1 MTIER
6 NYDPGVWTAD
16 PGAAGPRQR
25 IMAQGLADV
34 RGTLRNGEQLLLTLV
49 IPLALLVGL
58 TLFDV
63 VPTAAGQSTINV
75 VAPSV
80 IALAVMSTAFTS
92 LAIATGF
99 DRRSGALKL
108 LGTTPLTRS
117 ELVSARALSVVLIE
131 VVQLVLITA
140 VALLLGWS
148 PAGSAIA
155 ALALV
160 VLGTA
165 AFAAWGVALAGLL
178 RAEAT
183 LAVANGIY
191 LILLLAGGVV
201 VPQSVYP
208 APLAAVVSLLP
219 SGALAG
225 GLRQALESTAV
236 NPGVSWPVAAM
247 AVLAVWAVVG
257 YVVAARTFKWE

>member
-1 MTIER
+1 MTISR
-6 NYDPGVWTAD
+6 SYADGTWAPAAAPATA
-16 PGAAGPRQR
+16 RQR
-25 IMAQGLADV
+25 VAAQAAADV
-34 RGTLRNGEQLLLTLV
+34 RATLRNGEQLLLTLV

-63 VPTAAGQSTINV
+63 VPTAAGQSNIDV

-108 LGTTPLTRS
+108 LGTTPLTRV
-117 ELVSARALSVVLIE
+117 ELVTARALSVVVIE
-131 VVQLVLITA
+131 LVQLLLIAAVA
-140 VALLLGWS
+140 VALGWRPSGS
-148 PAGSAIA
+148 PIA
-155 ALALV
+155 AVVLV

-165 AFAAWGVALAGLL
+165 AFATWGVALAGLL

-225 GLRQALESTAV
+225 GLRSALEV
-236 NPGVSWPVAAM
+236 GGGWPVAAM
-247 AVLAVWAVVG
+247 AVLTAWAVAG
-257 YVVAARTFKWE
+257 YLVAARTFRWE